1 MGDNLD
7 QSGIRV
13 LEPQG
18 GRRMIADDFETIIEV
33 YASKYQWE
41 VVELDGEMA
50 ELAIETRLGDYMPV
64 ILEVF
69 GAGLWISLSSDAEF
83 DDLEEVPHQL
93 STELLVRN
101 SKIPLGAWSLIE
113 DDNDGWVYT
122 LAHSLVVASRD
133 FAKDIPGSVLKD
145 VVDTLVD
152 ECMSFN
158 LLWEQEG

>member
-1 MGDNLD
+1 
-7 QSGIRV
+7 
-13 LEPQG
+13 
-18 GRRMIADDFETIIEV
+18 MIADDFETIIEV